1 MQYLKK
7 LTISSNHKE
16 TFIEITRLVKDVLR
30 ESKINEGLLTV
41 YTPHTTAAIT
51 VNENADPDVL
61 KDLVYAY
68 QKTFPNDQR
77 FKHVEG
83 NSDAHLKSSLT
94 GVSETFIISQRKV
107 LLGIWQGIYFCEFDG
122 PRSRTV
128 YIKILGE

>member
-1 MQYLKK
+1 MQVLKK
-7 LTISSNHKE
+7 LTINSNHKE
-16 TFIEITRLVKDVLR
+16 TFIEITHLVKNVLR
-30 ESKINEGLLTV
+30 ESEISEGLLTV

-61 KDLVYAY
+61 KDLIYAY

-94 GVSETFIISQRKV
+94 GVSETFIITEGKL